1 MHKIVFLLAL
11 LFTAFVS
18 SQTKE
23 ELALEKKSNKLLYK
37 ARSNFEK
44 GNFSEAEANYRKVI
58 ALDSKN
64 TTANYNLGHVY
75 YKNKKNSEAGKRF
88 VQAAEVATTKEEKHK
103 VYHNL
108 GNTFMNDKNYK
119 AAVEAYKNALRNNPT
134 DEETRYNLALAKQML
149 EQQGDDG
156 GGEDEKEE
164 QKKDKQEDKQDKKEG
179 DNQEENQDQNKGDE
193 QEKEKEKD
201 SQNKEDK
208 EDSKEE
214 KNDQG
219 KPQQVE
225 GQLSP
230 QQIKSLL
237 EAMNNQEK
245 KVQDKINAEKQ
256 KGVKTKPEKDW

>member
-1 MHKIVFLLAL
+1 MQKIVFLLAL
-11 LFTAFVS
+11 LFTSFVF

-23 ELALEKKSNKLLYK
+23 ELALAKKTKELLYK
-37 ARSNFEK
+37 ASSNFEK
-44 GNFSEAEANYRKVI
+44 GNFSEAEANYRKAI

-64 TTANYNLGHVY
+64 ITAKYNLGNAY
-75 YKNKKNSEAGKRF
+75 YKNEKNSEAGKRF
-88 VQAAEVATTKEEKHK
+88 LQAAEVATTKEVKHK
-103 VYHNL
+103 VFHNL
-108 GNTFMNDKNYK
+108 GNTFMNNKNYK

-156 GGEDEKEE
+156 GGEDEKQE
-164 QKKDKQEDKQDKKEG
+164 QEKEKQEDKQDKQEG
-179 DNQEENQDQNKGDE
+179 DNQEEKQDQNKGDE
-193 QEKEKEKD
+193 DEKEKD

-208 EDSKEE
+208 ADPKEE
-214 KNDQG
+214 KKDQG

-230 QQIKSLL
+230 QQIQSLL